1 MNQTLINKKHILH
14 LPKWYPHPADV
25 QNGVFI
31 KKHIEAVPKK
41 YDCSVVFATSARQK
55 ENLKIESKTEEN
67 VFTVKVFFR
76 EFEQRNILKPVI
88 HTIRYLSAMRKGM
101 NLAKKQFG
109 KPAIIHAHVVLRTA
123 LLAWILAFYHHIPF
137 IITEHWSG
145 FMNGDFQRKNLI
157 YQKLVIFVMRRA
169 AKIVVVSKNLKESL
183 VTIGIKDSKFSII
196 PNIVDALPQAE
207 NRRFTASPGRIIFLS
222 VADLVDRI
230 KNISDVIKTVAELP
244 ENFETEYW
252 IVGDGEDKE
261 KLVQLT
267 ESFGLLNNKIF
278 FLGRKNNDEVLKIIN
293 EVDFLVLNS
302 FTETFS
308 VVTAEALLAGK
319 PVIATRCGGP
329 EIFVNETNG
338 ILIEPGNRAA
348 LKASIINMM
357 GNYKSYNP
365 EILKNPIREKFGR
378 EAVGKEILAIYDEVF
393 IRK

>member
-1 MNQTLINKKHILH
+1 
-14 LPKWYPHPADV
+14 
-25 QNGVFI
+25 
-31 KKHIEAVPKK
+31 
-41 YDCSVVFATSARQK
+41 VVFATSARQK

-137 IITEHWSG
+137 ILTEHWSG